1 MPFLALCFYLVCF
14 SALFPLPFYTL
25 CLPPSGTSHF
35 KHNKRNTVSNV
46 HRTIHVV
53 FLTTSLSLSQPSSP
67 PLIVSYNFIRH
78 NLNHIKDAFYLLQTD
93 KKKARKEHYCHLFG
107 HPLQTIVKNVLAS
120 SVMVFVEFY
129 KILI

>member
-14 SALFPLPFYTL
+14 AALFPLPFYML
-25 CLPPSGTSHF
+25 CFPPSDTSHL

-53 FLTTSLSLSQPSSP
+53 FLTISLSLQQPSST
-67 PLIVSYNFIRH
+67 PLTVSYNFIHH

-93 KKKARKEHYCHLFG
+93 KKKARREHYCHLFG
-107 HPLQTIVKNVLAS
+107 HALQTIVKNVLAS
-120 SVMVFVEFY
+120 SVVVFVEFY